1 MTSKKTEKLIGKKV
15 QAVIEDHGESQK
27 EAAPELNISPAGLNN
42 IIQGRVESLSQ
53 AFLTT
58 FKERYKVNLDWLLD
72 DSKPIKPVLYSSSDE
87 GQVFQMDEDKVL
99 LSKIKSTKGV
109 KEIVKTLL
117 QISPDQRKIIAD
129 VASEFAKKK

>member
-15 QAVIEDHGESQK
+15 QTVIEDHGESQK
-27 EAAPELNISPAGLNN
+27 DAAPELNISPAGLNN

-58 FKERYKVNLDWLLD
+58 FKERYKINLDWLLD

-99 LSKIKSTKGV
+99 FSKIKSTKGV

>member
-15 QAVIEDHGESQK
+15 QTVLEDHGESQK

-58 FKERYKVNLDWLLD
+58 FKERYKINLDWLLD
-72 DSKPIKPVLYSSSDE
+72 DAKPIKPVQYSSSDE

-99 LSKIKSTKGV
+99 FSKIKSTKGL

>member
-99 LSKIKSTKGV
+99 FSKIKSTKGV

-129 VASEFAKKK
+129 AASEFAKKK

>member
-99 LSKIKSTKGV
+99 FSKIKSTKGV

>member
-15 QAVIEDHGESQK
+15 QTVIEDHGESQK

-99 LSKIKSTKGV
+99 FSKIKSTKGV

>member
-15 QAVIEDHGESQK
+15 QTVLEDHGESQK
-27 EAAPELNISPAGLNN
+27 EAAPGLNISPAGLNN

-72 DSKPIKPVLYSSSDE
+72 DSKPIKPVQYSSADE
-87 GQVFQMDEDKVL
+87 GQVFQMDEDKTL
-99 LSKIKSTKGV
+99 FSKIKSTKGL

>member
-15 QAVIEDHGESQK
+15 QTVLEDHGKSQK

-72 DSKPIKPVLYSSSDE
+72 DSKPIKPVQYSSSDE
-87 GQVFQMDEDKVL
+87 GQVFQMDEDKAL
-99 LSKIKSTKGV
+99 FSKIKGTKGL

>member
-87 GQVFQMDEDKVL
+87 GQVYQMDEDKVL
-99 LSKIKSTKGV
+99 FSKIKSTKGV

>member
-1 MTSKKTEKLIGKKV
+1 MTSKKTERLIGKKV
-15 QAVIEDHGESQK
+15 QTVLEDHGESQK

-72 DSKPIKPVLYSSSDE
+72 DSKPIKPVQYSSSDE
-87 GQVFQMDEDKVL
+87 GQAFQMDEDKAL
-99 LSKIKSTKGV
+99 FSKIKGTKGL